1 MSFDLNMEVHRC
13 LAIVDCGPA
22 MVVAY
27 QCPSDDEGWHA
38 WLEGPSGVTY
48 QTFDWETSKLATAS
62 IHRFIQ
68 RRFFC
73 EIRLRPDLQSCGQV
87 VPHA

>member
-1 MSFDLNMEVHRC
+1 MSFVLKMEVHRC
-13 LAIVDCGPA
+13 LAIVDCTPA

-27 QCPSDDEGWHA
+27 QRPSEEEG
-38 WLEGPSGVTY
+38 LEGPSGVTY
-48 QTFDWETSKLATAS
+48 QTFDSETSKLATAS

-73 EIRLRPDLQSCGQV
+73 ELRLRPDLQSCGQV
-87 VPHA
+87 VPHAQP